1 MHARDERTAT
11 KIRQVLT
18 RENLRR
24 KGSGIHPPPPPPPP
38 LLRPKVNSWCLRN
51 KVKLACGLQSLS
63 CNVIMQ
69 VLFSAA
75 VIVLIPVQ

>member
-24 KGSGIHPPPPPPPP
+24 KGSGIHPP
-38 LLRPKVNSWCLRN
+38 LSFLRPKVNSWCLRN
-51 KVKLACGLQSLS
+51 KVKLTCGLQSLS

-75 VIVLIPVQ
+75 VIVLIPAQ

>member
-1 MHARDERTAT
+1 MAST
-11 KIRQVLT
+11 
-18 RENLRR
+18 
-24 KGSGIHPPPPPPPP
+24 PPPP
-38 LLRPKVNSWCLRN
+38 LLGPKVNSWCLRN

-75 VIVLIPVQ
+75 VIIVLIPVQ

>member
-1 MHARDERTAT
+1 MAST
-11 KIRQVLT
+11 
-18 RENLRR
+18 
-24 KGSGIHPPPPPPPP
+24 PPPPPPP

>member
-24 KGSGIHPPPPPPPP
+24 KGSGIHPPP

>member
-24 KGSGIHPPPPPPPP
+24 KGSGIHPPPP
-38 LLRPKVNSWCLRN
+38 LLGPKVNSWCLRN

-75 VIVLIPVQ
+75 AIIVLIPVQ